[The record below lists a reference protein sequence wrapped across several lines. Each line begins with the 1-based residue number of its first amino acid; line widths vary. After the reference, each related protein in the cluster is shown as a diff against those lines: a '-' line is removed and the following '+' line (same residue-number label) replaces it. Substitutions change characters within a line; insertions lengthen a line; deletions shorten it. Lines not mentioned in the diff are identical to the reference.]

1 MFSDM
6 EVGVSDTSPRAF
18 PRTRP
23 ASRAAVAVFMAS
35 RGGGQ
40 GIALHVQYV
49 LSLPQTRTTRG
60 PQRKNGNRLGR
71 VGGSD
76 HTRGGNTNAWH
87 HLQVPTYFVVCTA
100 WTSAPRRSS
109 AALDRGTRFLLQ
121 GWQPRTQFN
130 HGAGWSDGRFGTG
143 SHWQFRRRQRTAA
156 NRARPSPWAD
166 FAFFGRTDVA
176 GVRGLEH
183 VRAQYR
189 CPSDRVSSPAG
200 SSLSTKTHDVET
212 MFWRW
217 AQEDGEGGWRLA
229 FIPPSPHKDLRRPW
243 IILPLQLY
251 QLQHGAAGGGAPQ
264 SASRQAFPVSGRRMN
279 ARRWLQVSSPV
290 AVDVRVAG
298 SRPPLS

>member
-1 MFSDM
+1 LMGERLFSDM
-6 EVGVSDTSPRAF
+6 GVGVSDTSPRAF

-143 SHWQFRRRQRTAA
+143 SHWQFRRRQRT
-156 NRARPSPWAD
+156 
-166 FAFFGRTDVA
+166 
-176 GVRGLEH
+176 
-183 VRAQYR
+183 
-189 CPSDRVSSPAG
+189 
-200 SSLSTKTHDVET
+200 
-212 MFWRW
+212 
-217 AQEDGEGGWRLA
+217 
-229 FIPPSPHKDLRRPW
+229 
-243 IILPLQLY
+243 
-251 QLQHGAAGGGAPQ
+251 
-264 SASRQAFPVSGRRMN
+264 GRRDPHGVMGRFCFLWPH
-279 ARRWLQVSSPV
+279 RRGWCPR
-290 AVDVRVAG
+290 A
-298 SRPPLS
+298 